1 MNAITANAESQRR
14 IFNHFAERLEE
25 RFGGG
30 LDALTLW
37 RALAYALHAQ
47 DWKLLRPVARV
58 NRKGRRVFVCRL
70 ADGRFL
76 FVLFDCQIGLPITV
90 FREGMV
96 IRREGKGTMQL
107 GVPHDLR

>member
-14 IFNHFAERLEE
+14 IFKHFAERLEE

-30 LDALTLW
+30 LDALPLW
-37 RALAYALHAQ
+37 RALAHALHAQ
-47 DWKLLRPVARV
+47 DQTLLRLVARV

-76 FVLFDCQIGLPITV
+76 FVLFDCEIGLPITV
-90 FREGMV
+90 FCEGMV
-96 IRREGKGTMQL
+96 IRCEGKGTIRL
-107 GVPHDLR
+107 GVPDGFR

>member
-1 MNAITANAESQRR
+1 MPKASAGSSIILPNGWKSGS
-14 IFNHFAERLEE
+14 
-25 RFGGG
+25 GGG